1 MSSNV
6 SEAIV
11 QRGKLLVHIAENGHS
26 FELECDEY
34 TVVEAIQRFLESVS
48 GIPLNDQLLLC
59 LDMKLESQRPLSA
72 YKLPSDDREVFLF
85 NRARMRSN
93 SIDAP
98 AAEQVEILEIPDL
111 PSPSSSHNPHPL
123 DDASDPAL
131 KALPS
136 YERQFRYHYQRG
148 HAIYSC
154 TQVKFETC
162 ERLLREQQV
171 QERALEIARGNL
183 DHFYKMIL
191 QNYMDFM
198 KCYSQQHRS
207 HSNLLVNFGREIEKL
222 RSCKLLSV
230 LQTNSRKCLFDFV
243 KEESLRK
250 VVEDCSS
257 SHRQFENKVL
267 EFKQEFGELK
277 RSAEQL
283 FTNKTSFL
291 IRELELKIKEHQR
304 YIDEQKRIMQ
314 ALSKD
319 VNTVKKLVDDCL
331 TSRLSSSLR
340 PHDAV
345 SALGPMY
352 DGHDK
357 NYLPKMQSC
366 ERAISN
372 LLDFFTEKKNDMNIV
387 VHSYMQKIAY
397 VQYTIKDVRYKFSVF
412 TEAIKRQNDQFEYL
426 KVVRGIGPAYRACL
440 AEVVRRKASMK
451 LYMGMAG
458 QLAEKLATKREAEVR
473 RREEFLKVH
482 SSCIPRDILASM
494 GLDDTPSQ
502 CDVNITPFDTNL
514 LDIDISDLD
523 RCAPEYLVGSSQ
535 GEKHESLK
543 GSFSMPNNSSH
554 STEVEDNIVYS
565 FEKYDAEEHLEGSE
579 LVEAAGTSKLEVENA
594 KLKAELAS
602 AIALI
607 CSFSP
612 EVEYE
617 SLDDSK
623 VDSLLKN
630 AAEKT
635 AEALHLKDEYGKHL
649 QSMFKVKQIQCES
662 YEKRIQELEQRLSD
676 QHMQG
681 HRLPVDKTIS
691 NFALSTVK
699 TGDSKSEISGDAE
712 AHMTCVS
719 SESVDEVSCASSSL
733 HVKLGL
739 FPKQSGKAFEGL
751 DENMIDSS
759 SMLNPQLDSSML
771 ELPHEQV
778 HANDKARNDT
788 MVADVSMA
796 LATSCTAESMPQL
809 LNNLPAETAAEQNLD
824 SKASGD
830 LVLELQNAL
839 TDKSN
844 QLNEMETKLKALEE
858 VAKLEMEL
866 EISRKLLDESQMNC
880 AHLENCLHEARE
892 EAQTHLCAADRRASE
907 YSALRASAVK
917 MRSLFE
923 RLRSCVSSGGVAG
936 FAESLRALA
945 QSLANSVNDTED
957 DGTTEFREC
966 IRVLADKVSVLSRHR
981 AELLERYSKA
991 EAAIEQLK
999 QELEE
1004 KKELANALYIK
1015 HQLEK
1020 QAKKEKISFG
1030 RLEVH
1035 EIAAFVKN
1043 SAGHFEAINRNCPKY
1058 YLSAESVALF
1068 VDHLPNRPNYIVGQI
1083 VHIERQTVRQPP
1095 PTVRAEPCRVDRVDF
1110 LTPEAGANRLALNS
1124 GSTSNPYDLPIGC
1137 EYFIVTVAMLPET
1150 TLHSQSPS

>member
-1 MSSNV
+1 
-6 SEAIV
+6 
-11 QRGKLLVHIAENGHS
+11 
-26 FELECDEY
+26 
-34 TVVEAIQRFLESVS
+34 
-48 GIPLNDQLLLC
+48 
-59 LDMKLESQRPLSA
+59 
-72 YKLPSDDREVFLF
+72 
-85 NRARMRSN
+85 
-93 SIDAP
+93 
-98 AAEQVEILEIPDL
+98 
-111 PSPSSSHNPHPL
+111 
-123 DDASDPAL
+123 
-131 KALPS
+131 
-136 YERQFRYHYQRG
+136 
-148 HAIYSC
+148 
-154 TQVKFETC
+154 
-162 ERLLREQQV
+162 
-171 QERALEIARGNL
+171 
-183 DHFYKMIL
+183 
-191 QNYMDFM
+191 
-198 KCYSQQHRS
+198 
-207 HSNLLVNFGREIEKL
+207 
-222 RSCKLLSV
+222 
-230 LQTNSRKCLFDFV
+230 
-243 KEESLRK
+243 
-250 VVEDCSS
+250 
-257 SHRQFENKVL
+257 
-267 EFKQEFGELK
+267 
-277 RSAEQL
+277 
-283 FTNKTSFL
+283 
-291 IRELELKIKEHQR
+291 
-304 YIDEQKRIMQ
+304 MQ

-579 LVEAAGTSKLEVENA
+579 LVEVAGTSKLEVENA

-623 VDSLLKN
+623 VNSLPKN

-635 AEALHLKDEYGKHL
+635 AEALRLKDEYGKHL

-691 NFALSTVK
+691 NFALSTAK

-1095 PTVRAEPCRVDRVDF
+1095 PTVRAEPCRVDRIDF